1 MFAKIGI
8 IEFSTEGGGVP
19 QAWTLIA
26 VTGVWV
32 SEGVAVVFSEGSRQ
46 FLQWPPEGSQRQ
58 RQKSAGV
65 SKLSTWWAWLMTGGC
80 VACV

>member
-8 IEFSTEGGGVP
+8 IEFSTGGGGVP

-32 SEGVAVVFSEGSRQ
+32 SEGVAVVF
-46 FLQWPPEGSQRQ
+46 
-58 RQKSAGV
+58 
-65 SKLSTWWAWLMTGGC
+65 
-80 VACV
+80 

>member
-19 QAWTLIA
+19 QAWTLIV

-46 FLQWPPEGSQRQ
+46 ICSSSSGRQ
-58 RQKSAGV
+58 RAVRGNNRNQQGSANCLPDGRG
-65 SKLSTWWAWLMTGGC
+65 L
-80 VACV
+80 